1 MSRKLGDGQTFHFH
15 SADGTSAI
23 QHRSE
28 DLTKLLDQNKRLQQE
43 DHHIKDEL
51 RLSARI
57 PVTIY
62 YEWKNKFGVDLY
74 DKNHAPAVRRLLNSP
89 DYRYLKTTKRII

>member
-1 MSRKLGDGQTFHFH
+1 MSRRLGDGQTFHFH
-15 SADGTSAI
+15 SADGTGAI
-23 QHRSE
+23 QHKSE

-62 YEWKNKFGVDLY
+62 YEWKSKFGVDLY
-74 DKNHAPAVRRLLNSP
+74 DKNHAPAVRKLLNSP
-89 DYRYLKTTKRII
+89 DYRYLKTTSRVI

>member
-62 YEWKNKFGVDLY
+62 YEWKNKFGVNLY
-74 DKNHAPAVRRLLNSP
+74 DKNHAPAVRKLLNSI
-89 DYRYLKTTKRII
+89 DYRYLKTTSRII

>member
-1 MSRKLGDGQTFHFH
+1 MKRKLGDGQTFLFSEH
-15 SADGTSAI
+15 SGEYAI
-23 QHRSE
+23 NHKSQ

-74 DKNHAPAVRRLLNSP
+74 DKNHAPAVRKLLNSP

>member
-1 MSRKLGDGQTFHFH
+1 MSRRLGDGQTFHFH
-15 SADGTSAI
+15 SADGTGAI
-23 QHRSE
+23 QHKSE
-28 DLTKLLDQNKRLQQE
+28 DLTKLLDQNKGLQQE

-74 DKNHAPAVRRLLNSP
+74 DKNHAPAVRKLLNSP
-89 DYRYLKTTKRII
+89 DYRYLKTTSRVI

>member
-1 MSRKLGDGQTFHFH
+1 MKRKLGDGQTFLFSEH
-15 SADGTSAI
+15 SGEYAI
-23 QHRSE
+23 NHKSQ

-43 DHHIKDEL
+43 DHSIKDEL

-74 DKNHAPAVRRLLNSP
+74 DKNHAQAVRKLLNSP

>member
-1 MSRKLGDGQTFHFH
+1 MKRKLGDGQTFLFSEH
-15 SADGTSAI
+15 SGEYAI
-23 QHRSE
+23 NHKSQ

-57 PVTIY
+57 PLTIY

-74 DKNHAPAVRRLLNSP
+74 DKNHAQAVRKLLNSP

>member
-1 MSRKLGDGQTFHFH
+1 MSRRLGDGQTFHFH

-23 QHRSE
+23 QHKSE

-74 DKNHAPAVRRLLNSP
+74 DKNHAPAVRKLLNSP
-89 DYRYLKTTKRII
+89 DYRYLKTTSRVI

>member
-23 QHRSE
+23 QHKSE

-43 DHHIKDEL
+43 DHSIRDEL

-62 YEWKNKFGVDLY
+62 YEWKNKFGVNLY
-74 DKNHAPAVRRLLNSP
+74 DKNHAPAVRKLLNSI
-89 DYRYLKTTKRII
+89 DYRYLKTTSRII

>member
-1 MSRKLGDGQTFHFH
+1 MKRKLGDGQTFLFSEH
-15 SADGTSAI
+15 SGEYAI
-23 QHRSE
+23 NHKSQ

-74 DKNHAPAVRRLLNSP
+74 DKNHAQAVRKLLNSP
-89 DYRYLKTTKRII
+89 DYRYLKTTKRTI

>member
-23 QHRSE
+23 QHKSE

-62 YEWKNKFGVDLY
+62 YEWKNKFGVNLY
-74 DKNHAPAVRRLLNSP
+74 DKNHAPAVRKLLNSI
-89 DYRYLKTTKRII
+89 DYRYLKTTSRII

>member
-23 QHRSE
+23 QHKSE

>member
-1 MSRKLGDGQTFHFH
+1 MSRRLGDGQTFHFH

-23 QHRSE
+23 QHKSE

-62 YEWKNKFGVDLY
+62 YEWKSKFGVDLY
-74 DKNHAPAVRRLLNSP
+74 DKNHAPAVRKLLNSP
-89 DYRYLKTTKRII
+89 DYRYLKTTSRVI

>member
-23 QHRSE
+23 QHKSE

-43 DHHIKDEL
+43 DHSIRDEL

-62 YEWKNKFGVDLY
+62 YEWKNKFGVDINN
-74 DKNHAPAVRRLLNSP
+74 KNHIKAVKRLLNSP
-89 DYRYLKTTKRII
+89 DYRYLKTTNRVI

>member
-23 QHRSE
+23 QHKSE

-74 DKNHAPAVRRLLNSP
+74 DKNHAPTVRKLLNSP
-89 DYRYLKTTKRII
+89 DYRYLKTTSRVI

>member
-62 YEWKNKFGVDLY
+62 YEWKNKFGVNLY

-89 DYRYLKTTKRII
+89 DYRYLKTTSRVI

>member
-74 DKNHAPAVRRLLNSP
+74 DKNHAPAVRKLLNSP
-89 DYRYLKTTKRII
+89 DYRYLKTTSRVI

>member
-1 MSRKLGDGQTFHFH
+1 MKRKLGDGQTFLFSEH
-15 SADGTSAI
+15 SGEYAI
-23 QHRSE
+23 NHKSQ

-74 DKNHAPAVRRLLNSP
+74 DKNHAQAVRKLLNSP

>member
-23 QHRSE
+23 QHKSE

-89 DYRYLKTTKRII
+89 DYRYLKTTSRVI

>member
-15 SADGTSAI
+15 SADGTGAI
-23 QHRSE
+23 RHKSE
-28 DLTKLLDQNKRLQQE
+28 YLTKLLDQNKRLQQE

-74 DKNHAPAVRRLLNSP
+74 DKNHAPAVRKLLNSP
-89 DYRYLKTTKRII
+89 DYRYLKTTSRVI